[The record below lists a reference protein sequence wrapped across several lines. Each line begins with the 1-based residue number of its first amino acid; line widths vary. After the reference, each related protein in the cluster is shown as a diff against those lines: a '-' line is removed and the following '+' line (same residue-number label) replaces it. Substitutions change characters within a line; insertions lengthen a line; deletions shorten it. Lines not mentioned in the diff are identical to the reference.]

1 MPMANDK
8 IVSELN
14 HLLARNYDAEKGYT
28 ILKNESTHPLL
39 RAYFQEKIAHRYHY
53 RHQIK
58 ELIRSLDGEFEE
70 GGSMEGSIHRTWLDI
85 KAYAT
90 GNDDEALLEEVKR
103 GEKVYLGAYDRF
115 LELPYIPDHIRNAIE
130 RQRQSVKIT
139 LGDVEQLEAFL
150 DK

>member
-1 MPMANDK
+1 MSNETL
-8 IVSELN
+8 VRELN
-14 HLLARNYDAEKGYT
+14 HLLTRNYDAEKGYT
-28 ILKNESTHPLL
+28 ILKDESKNPLL

-58 ELIRSLDGEFEE
+58 ELIRSLDGEIDQGGSIE
-70 GGSMEGSIHRTWLDI
+70 GGIHRTWLDI

-90 GNDDEALLEEVKR
+90 GNDEEALLEEVER

-115 LELPYIPDHIRNAIE
+115 LELPYIPDHVRNTIG

-139 LGDVEQLEAFL
+139 LGDVEQLEEFL